1 VGAGRA
7 AAAWDAVSG
16 GLALAPALGP
26 KERFAGEGL
35 VSPTRALFASDRG
48 LYLLDRTRDLYLLDY
63 APLVPPLQGLPPAGG
78 TVRAR
83 GEWICVLG
91 TATLWVFGP
100 RPDER

>member
-1 VGAGRA
+1 
-7 AAAWDAVSG
+7 
-16 GLALAPALGP
+16 
-26 KERFAGEGL
+26 
-35 VSPTRALFASDRG
+35 
-48 LYLLDRTRDLYLLDY
+48 
-63 APLVPPLQGLPPAGG
+63 VPPLQGLPPAGG